1 MAFIYNYGNALKILI
16 EKQWTKISSR
26 TLLCCTT
33 LDSRFIVYH
42 NIATNEYNFTE

>member
-1 MAFIYNYGNALKILI
+1 MVFIYNYGYAI
-16 EKQWTKISSR
+16 EKQLTKISSR

-33 LDSRFIVYH
+33 LESRFIVYH